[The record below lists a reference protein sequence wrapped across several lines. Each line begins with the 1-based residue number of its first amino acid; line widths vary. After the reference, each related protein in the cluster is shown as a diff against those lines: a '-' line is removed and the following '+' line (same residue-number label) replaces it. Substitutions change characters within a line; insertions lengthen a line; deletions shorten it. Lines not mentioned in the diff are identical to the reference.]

1 MPFRRLDLLSP
12 VTNLAHNLFDTNLS
26 TPPSLKLTKKKLSL
40 DNCMES
46 SPSPRVSSSASPL
59 KAITNKIMGKLGSRG
74 ITKHRTAPHD
84 LEANKENIPVPMFED
99 SPCKVEQD
107 PKEFKLKMSSWRDR
121 MGPSS
126 RIVQSPEKE
135 KIIPIQAGNTVSQ
148 KRPLFNVV
156 DDENSKDS
164 GYSSQP
170 IEDNRHRKK
179 SRCDPETSMEDIYAD
194 VSPSKEG
201 LTVLQRS
208 PSSKPTSKASSDGF
222 GCVSYLDSFP
232 EEDEDCPSPQ
242 NKITSADGLIQNSLI
257 TRPRS
262 NLFSSP
268 GTKKLRKSVSMIEHS
283 SPRSR
288 YSSSFKEP
296 PTVGRKK
303 R

>member
-1 MPFRRLDLLSP
+1 MSNMAEKDYQRKMRLQLQSIESPSNLPTRRRPRFTAEARPFRPLVLSGSETDSPLKTDEARKTSEEEGDDVCLTPVRRLDLLSP

-26 TPPSLKLTKKKLSL
+26 TPPSLKLTKKRLSL
-40 DNCMES
+40 DNCES

-59 KAITNKIMGKLGSRG
+59 KAITNKFLGKSGSRG

-99 SPCKVEQD
+99 SPCKVEPD
-107 PKEFKLKMSSWRDR
+107 PKEYKLKMSKEFKLKMSSWRDR

-179 SRCDPETSMEDIYAD
+179 I
-194 VSPSKEG
+194 
-201 LTVLQRS
+201 
-208 PSSKPTSKASSDGF
+208 
-222 GCVSYLDSFP
+222 
-232 EEDEDCPSPQ
+232 
-242 NKITSADGLIQNSLI
+242 
-257 TRPRS
+257 
-262 NLFSSP
+262 
-268 GTKKLRKSVSMIEHS
+268 
-283 SPRSR
+283 
-288 YSSSFKEP
+288 
-296 PTVGRKK
+296 
-303 R
+303 